1 MPKRA
6 AAHAVAAARAY
17 GIGRAYGPDMTSHS
31 HVAILMATFNG
42 SPFLSAQLHSFLAQS
57 HQNWS
62 LWVSDDGSSDETRAI
77 IADFQAAHP
86 DRRIILRDGPGSG
99 STLNFMTLLC
109 DPTIPADYVALSDQD
124 DIWLPDHLSRALGR
138 IDEFKGTA
146 VLYGARTIIAGPDMD
161 RLGMSPLFRKPPG
174 FRNALVQSIAGG
186 NTMLLNAK
194 ARSIVVRA
202 GLPKNAVCH
211 DWWLYQIL
219 SGAGAE
225 IIYDP
230 EPTVLYRQHG
240 ANQIGS
246 NFSAA
251 ARLARIAGLL
261 GGRYR
266 DWNNRNI
273 TALEEVSE
281 ILTPR
286 NRALLS
292 GFSDLRRQRGPS
304 AIATLRR
311 LGLFRQTSL
320 GSISLAAAAF
330 LGLL

>member
-1 MPKRA
+1 MT
-6 AAHAVAAARAY
+6 
-17 GIGRAYGPDMTSHS
+17 GRS
-31 HVAILMATFNG
+31 HVAILMATYNG
-42 SPFLSAQLHSFLAQS
+42 SAFLPAQLRSILAQS
-57 HQNWS
+57 HEDWS
-62 LWVSDDGSSDETRAI
+62 LWVSDDGSADETRAI
-77 IADFQAAHP
+77 VAEFKAAHP
-86 DRRIILRDGPGSG
+86 DRQIILRDGPRRG

-109 DPTIPADYVALSDQD
+109 DPAIPADHVALSDQD
-124 DIWLPDHLSRALGR
+124 DVWLPDHLSRALHR
-138 IDEFKGTA
+138 IDVFKGTA
-146 VLYGARTIIAGPDMD
+146 ALYGARTIIAGPEMD
-161 RLGMSPLFRKPPG
+161 RRGMSPLFRKPPD

-186 NTMLLNAK
+186 NTMLLNDL
-194 ARSIVVRA
+194 ARDIVVRA
-202 GLPKNAVCH
+202 GPPKNAVCH

-246 NFSAA
+246 NLSSA

-266 DWNNRNI
+266 DWNSRNI

-281 ILTPR
+281 MLTPH
-286 NRALLS
+286 NRAILS
-292 GFSDLRRQRGPS
+292 GFSALRRQRGPS
-304 AIATLRR
+304 AIATLRQ
-311 LGLFRQTSL
+311 LGLFRQTFL
-320 GSISLAAAAF
+320 GDISLATAAF

>member
-1 MPKRA
+1 
-6 AAHAVAAARAY
+6 
-17 GIGRAYGPDMTSHS
+17 MTDRS

-42 SPFLSAQLHSFLAQS
+42 SRHLSAQLHSFLAQG
-57 HQNWS
+57 HENWS
-62 LWVSDDGSSDETRAI
+62 LWVSDDGSSDDTRAI
-77 IADFQAAHP
+77 IADFQATHP
-86 DRRIILRDGPGSG
+86 DRRIVLRDGPGNG
-99 STLNFMTLLC
+99 STLNFMSLLC
-109 DPTIPADYVALSDQD
+109 DPTIPADHVALSDQD

-138 IDEFKGTA
+138 IGELKGTA
-146 VLYGARTIIAGPDMD
+146 ALYGARTIIAGPDMD
-161 RLGMSPLFRKPPG
+161 RRGMSPLFRKPPG
-174 FRNALVQSIAGG
+174 FRNALVQNIAGG
-186 NTMLLNAK
+186 NTMLLNDA
-194 ARSIVVRA
+194 ARDIVVRA
-202 GLPKNAVCH
+202 GPPKNAVCH

-230 EPTVLYRQHG
+230 EATVLYRQHG

-246 NFSAA
+246 NLTTA

-261 GGRYR
+261 GGHYR
-266 DWNNRNI
+266 DWNSRNI
-273 TALEEVSE
+273 AALEEVAE
-281 ILTPR
+281 MLTPH

-320 GSISLAAAAF
+320 GDISLATAAF